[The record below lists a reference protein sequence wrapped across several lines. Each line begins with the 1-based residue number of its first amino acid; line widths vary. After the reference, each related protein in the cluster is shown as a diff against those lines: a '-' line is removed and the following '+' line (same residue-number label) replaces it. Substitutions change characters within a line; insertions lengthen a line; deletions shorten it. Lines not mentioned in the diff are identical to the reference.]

1 MKSLFPVLTLC
12 YLSDQFPIFYLP
24 FGLRNENAMRMQV
37 TAVLE
42 TREILNPAAVHP
54 SRKNSS
60 TITKVLKFCYY
71 PIHCAVNDTKASS
84 T

>member
-1 MKSLFPVLTLC
+1 
-12 YLSDQFPIFYLP
+12 
-24 FGLRNENAMRMQV
+24 MRMQV

-60 TITKVLKFCYY
+60 TITKVNKFFYY
-71 PIHCAVNDTKASS
+71 PFFSRCQRDEKKFHPVP
-84 T
+84 